1 MNAQHELLTVKLGAK
16 KRRSKLQIES
26 KRDSLGLF
34 QNLDNKGIR
43 WRY

>member
-1 MNAQHELLTVKLGAK
+1 MLIIELGAK

-34 QNLDNKGIR
+34 QNLDNKGI
-43 WRY
+43 